1 MLRKYLDD
9 IGVAERPDT
18 FRPDDERQP
27 KWKEERE
34 VYGFDSRETWALD
47 QTFYLWLYERL
58 MMYKEIAIVDLT
70 FHKFEYNGNSYTQI
84 ELIDAILERL
94 KFSFSDEYKDYEDK
108 QWEYVHEVEKMWAVV
123 LPAMWW

>member
-9 IGVAERPDT
+9 IGVVDRPDT

-34 VYGFDSRETWALD
+34 IYGFDSRETWALNH
-47 QTFYLWLYERL
+47 TFYLWLYERL

-70 FHKFEYNGNSYTQI
+70 FHKFDYSGNSYTQI
-84 ELIDAILERL
+84 ELIDAMLERL
-94 KFSFSDEYKDYEDK
+94 KFSFSDEYRDYEDE